1 LERSVT
7 RLRAAVEFHASAVL
21 TGDSGVGKTC
31 VLRGLEASLN
41 PARFRLL
48 YLHHGNVT
56 SRDFYRQVSVLL
68 GLEPNAAVRPP

>member
-1 LERSVT
+1 MGMNVWGRSG
-7 RLRAAVEFHASAVL
+7 LR
-21 TGDSGVGKTC
+21 G
-31 VLRGLEASLN
+31 GLEASLN